1 VSRWRRSGT
10 FASRCVL
17 GAVAAAAVITV
28 APAAAEQPWGFEQVT
43 PVVKGEGTVGTVR
56 GFRTSPDGNT
66 FLHEAKLPFSSVPA
80 EASPLL
86 VRYAATRGADGWH
99 NLPLDPPMDIVDSY
113 YYGVLNSSSDVS
125 HVVVGSN
132 RALTPGATPHGGNL
146 YVRDTRTGAYTLMA
160 TSSDPTLSTIGGTAN
175 TQGPVGHAFVANDGR
190 SALFQAGAV
199 MNPGDPPGVVYRWT
213 ASGGLEAMSVL
224 PADEGGDLV
233 GGATIGSELA
243 GARDAMP
250 VDDGHALDRV
260 YFTGIRPGFGSGGV
274 YVREN
279 GQTRAIS
286 RSRIPGAP
294 STTVDALPDAAGEGG
309 RYLTF
314 HTIAATPLTQDT
326 PNNTDY
332 RATFI
337 YRYDAVDGSLTY
349 VGTGSGYASPVLQM
363 TPDGKTVA
371 FISAAKLTP
380 AATDGFDT
388 NQMNLYVWHD
398 DGTPAGT
405 TQLVMTT
412 DPGSTAS
419 STFSFLRRL
428 TPNGRYLAFTDNSTS
443 VAARFGKNNVSS
455 GCPAPYTVDPPGPC
469 DEVYVYDVTTA
480 TLACAS
486 CVPGASTAIGHSGEP
501 FNVDPASHGQI
512 EVEHYQART
521 VTDDGTVF
529 FTTPDDL
536 LPQQDSNRKN
546 DVYAYRDGQLRLVSR
561 GTPDR
566 SSRFLDATP
575 DGKTIFFATDDP
587 IAPTDVDEETDVYMT
602 REGAGFAYTPPAVAP
617 SCAGGDCRDLE
628 APAQSQPI
636 AAMVTFN
643 GAGDLPAPLTKVSVV
658 KAKSVRGSVATLS
671 VKVPAKGR
679 LRAAGG
685 GLVTVTR
692 SASKAGS
699 YRIRVAL
706 TATAKKAL
714 QRGRSVS
721 RKVTVTFTPS
731 DGRASS
737 ATVSLTFKPAK
748 TIKKGQQS

>member
-1 VSRWRRSGT
+1 MNRRIPLTSIAALALAIIPAWL
-10 FASRCVL
+10 ASS
-17 GAVAAAAVITV
+17 AAAS
-28 APAAAEQPWGFEQVT
+28 EQPWGFEQVT

-99 NLPLDPPMDIVDSY
+99 NLALDPPMDIVESY
-113 YYGVLNSSSDVS
+113 FYGVLNSSSDVS

-160 TSSDPTLSTIGGTAN
+160 TSSNPLLSTVGGTSN
-175 TQGPVGHAFVANDGR
+175 TQGPVSHAFVANDGR
-190 SALFQAGAV
+190 SALFTASVAL
-199 MNPGDPPGVVYRWT
+199 NPGDPTSVLYRWT

-224 PADEGGDLV
+224 PADEGGGLIA
-233 GGATIGSELA
+233 GITLGAELA
-243 GARDAMP
+243 GPRDAMP

-260 YFTGIRPGFGSGGV
+260 YFTGIRPGLGSGGL

-279 GQTRAIS
+279 GETRAIS

-294 STTVDALPDAAGEGG
+294 SSTTVDAFPDSAGEGG

-314 HTIAATPLTQDT
+314 HTTAPTPLTQDT
-326 PNNTDY
+326 PNVTDY

-349 VGTGSGYASPVLQM
+349 VGTGSGYTSPVLQM
-363 TPDGKTVA
+363 TPDGKTIA

-380 AATDGFDT
+380 EATEGYDT
-388 NQMNLYVWHD
+388 NQMNLYVWRD
-398 DGTPAGT
+398 DGTATGT
-405 TQLVMTT
+405 TQFVMTT

-455 GCPAPYTVDPPGPC
+455 SCPAPYTVDPPGPC

-486 CVPGASTAIGHSGEP
+486 CVPGTSTATGHSGEP

-536 LPQQDSNRKN
+536 LPLQDSNHKN
-546 DVYAYRDGQLRLVSR
+546 DVYAYRDGHLRLVSR
-561 GTPDR
+561 GTPDMA
-566 SSRFLDATP
+566 SRFLDATP
-575 DGKTIFFATDDP
+575 DGKTIFFATNDP
-587 IAPTDVDEETDVYMT
+587 IAPTDIDEETDVYMT
-602 REGAGFAYTPPAVAP
+602 REGAGFAYTPPVVAP
-617 SCAGGDCRDLE
+617 PCSGGDCRDQSTAVL
-628 APAQSQPI
+628 SQPV
-636 AAMVTFN
+636 AATVAFN
-643 GAGDLPAPLTKVSVV
+643 GPGDLPAPLAKVSVGKV
-658 KAKSVRGSVATLS
+658 KAVKGSVATLS
-671 VKVPAKGR
+671 VRVPTNGR
-679 LRAAGG
+679 LRADGG

-692 SASKAGS
+692 AAAKAGS

-714 QRGRSVS
+714 QRGRSVT
-721 RKVTVTFTPS
+721 RKVTVTFIPS
-731 DGRASS
+731 GGQASS

>member
-43 PVVKGEGTVGTVR
+43 PAVKGEGTVGTVR
-56 GFRTSPDGNT
+56 GFRTSPDGNR
-66 FLHEAKLPFSSVPA
+66 FLYVAKLPFSSVPA

-86 VRYAATRGADGWH
+86 VRYAAHRGADGWQSV
-99 NLPLDPPMDIVDSY
+99 PLDPPMTSVTSY
-113 YYGVLNSSSDVS
+113 YYGVLNSSEDVS

-132 RALTPGATPHGGNL
+132 RALTPGSTAGGGNL

-160 TSSDPTLSTIGGTAN
+160 TSSDSLLSVNGGTAS
-175 TQGPVGHAFVANDGR
+175 TQGPVGHAFVANNGR
-190 SALFQAGAV
+190 SALFTTSAAI
-199 MNPGDPPGVVYRWT
+199 NPGDPPAVLYRWT

-224 PADEGGDLV
+224 PADEGGDIVNGFTL
-233 GGATIGSELA
+233 GSELA

-260 YFTGIRPGFGSGGV
+260 YFAGFRTGLGSGGL

-294 STTVDALPDAAGEGG
+294 TTTVDALPDSASAGG

-314 HTIAATPLTQDT
+314 HTLAPTSLTQDT
-326 PNNTDY
+326 PTLDDY
-332 RATFI
+332 RANFI

-363 TPDGKTVA
+363 TPDGKTIA
-371 FISAAKLTP
+371 FVSAAKLTP
-380 AATDGFDT
+380 EATDGYDT
-388 NQMNLYVWHD
+388 NQMNLYVWRD
-398 DGTPAGT
+398 DGTAEGT
-405 TQLVMTT
+405 TQFVMTT

-419 STFSFLRRL
+419 STLSFLRRL

-443 VAARFGKNNVSS
+443 MATRFGKDNVSS
-455 GCPAPYTVDPPGPC
+455 ACPAPYTVDPPGPC

-486 CVPGASTAIGHSGEP
+486 CASGTSTATGHSGEP
-501 FNVDPASHGQI
+501 FAIDPAFHGQI

-529 FTTPDDL
+529 FTSPDDL
-536 LPQQDSNRKN
+536 LPLQDSNGKN
-546 DVYAYRDGQLRLVSR
+546 DVYAYRDGRLRLVSR
-561 GTPDR
+561 GTPDMA
-566 SSRFLDATP
+566 SRFLDATP
-575 DGKTIFFATDDP
+575 DGKTVFLATDDP

-602 REGAGFAYTPPAVAP
+602 REGAGFAYTAPVVTPPC
-617 SCAGGDCRDLE
+617 SGGDCRDQG
-628 APAQSQPI
+628 AAVTSQPV
-636 AAMVTFN
+636 AATVTFN
-643 GAGDLPAPLTKVSVV
+643 GPGDLPAPPAKVSVAKV
-658 KAKSVRGSVATLS
+658 KAVKGSVATLS
-671 VKVPAKGR
+671 VKVAAKGR
-679 LRAAGG
+679 LRVSGS

-706 TATAKKAL
+706 TATAKKTL
-714 QRGRSVS
+714 RRGRSVS
-721 RKVTVTFTPS
+721 RRVTVTFTPS
-731 DGRASS
+731 GGQASS
-737 ATVSLTFKPAK
+737 ATVSLTFKPIK
-748 TIKKGQQS
+748 MIKKGQQS